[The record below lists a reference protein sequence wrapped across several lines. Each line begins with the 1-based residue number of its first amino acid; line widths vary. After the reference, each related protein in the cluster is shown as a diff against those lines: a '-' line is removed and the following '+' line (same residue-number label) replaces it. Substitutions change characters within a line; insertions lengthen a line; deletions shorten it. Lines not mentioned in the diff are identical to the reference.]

1 MNNMVDFETKS
12 ISVIE
17 IDTAKAKKYI
27 KEHTNQPIGDIPL
40 WVLVSMGAWA
50 LTLEEMKEVLD
61 KEDSNG

>member
-1 MNNMVDFETKS
+1 MVDFETKS
-12 ISVIE
+12 ISAIE